1 MEIVGLNKVIDALGN
16 AFSVFDFSFFI
27 SGAVTL
33 GFIALDLHYYGHDG
47 ILQLQG
53 WVSVLIYILAIY
65 VCGLMSWSV
74 GKLMRW
80 GILRLIW
87 GKEGIRNDFDN
98 IFARAKAENAIGQDE
113 NSEAENLAG
122 NNDNTGYKKMWI
134 VIEKNEELTS
144 KLSSLNKM
152 WVMVA
157 VFEGL
162 AFSWIVGIV
171 VYFDGWLV
179 GKWIKTEC
187 FWYNLV
193 PILVLVVL
201 LVVSLHRATK
211 YSRDLIEEVVVTYYN
226 R

>member
-1 MEIVGLNKVIDALGN
+1 MEIVGLNKIIDALGN

-87 GKEGIRNDFDN
+87 GKEGIRKDFEKVYNDTQN
-98 IFARAKAENAIGQDE
+98 NNTKGQQD
-113 NSEAENLAG
+113 ATQVTTG
-122 NNDNTGYKKMWI
+122 NESNRVSYTKMWI
-134 VIEKNEELTS
+134 DIEKKPELAS

-162 AFSWIVGIV
+162 ACSWMVGIL
-171 VYFDGWLV
+171 VYLDGWLV
-179 GKWIKTEC
+179 GGWLINDSILLK
-187 FWYNLV
+187 LV
-193 PILVLVVL
+193 PLLVLIVMIVVC
-201 LVVSLHRATK
+201 LHRATC
-211 YSRDLIEEVVVTYYN
+211 YSRDLIKDVVTTYN
-226 R
+226 NLK